1 MTEQE
6 WLVCDNPELML
17 QYLQGR
23 ASDRKLRLLA
33 VACCR
38 RAGELLRADK
48 HFPALL
54 SFIECLADGDGQQ
67 VGPLTPAAG
76 DEEDDPVTI
85 RFSSDAMLALAPSVP
100 YGEPNPLFTLRGSLL
115 YNNSWVAAWNT
126 ISCLVFQATQGR
138 GTEYDPGSLPFL
150 TEEIRDIFGNP
161 FRSIAI
167 ASSSLRWN
175 DTTIPRIA
183 RAIYEKQA
191 FGDFPILADALE
203 DAGCND
209 SVILEHLRGPGPH
222 VRGCWAVDLLLD
234 KK

>member
-17 QYLQGR
+17 QFLQGR
-23 ASDRKLRLLA
+23 SSDRKLRLLA

-54 SFIECLADGDGQQ
+54 SFIECVADGEGQQ
-67 VGPLTPAAG
+67 LGPLTPAAS
-76 DEEDDPVTI
+76 DEEDHPVSI
-85 RFSSDAMLALAPSVP
+85 RFSFDAMLALAPSVP
-100 YGEPNPLFTLRGSLL
+100 YDEPNPLFTLRGSVL
-115 YNNSWVAAWNT
+115 YNDSWIAAWNT
-126 ISCLVFQATQGR
+126 ISCLVFQATPGR
-138 GTEYDPGSLPFL
+138 GTEYDPSGLPFL
-150 TEEIRDIFGNP
+150 SEVIRESFGNP

-167 ASSSLRWN
+167 ESSWLSWN
-175 DTTIPRIA
+175 DSTIPRIA
-183 RAIYEKQA
+183 RSIYENQA
-191 FGDFPILADALE
+191 SDDFPILADALE
-203 DAGCND
+203 DAGCTD

-222 VRGCWAVDLLLD
+222 GRGCWAVDLLLD